1 MLIRAATSTLLVVD
15 IQERLLPAI
24 DDGPALVEYSQ
35 WLLRVAR
42 ALDVPVL
49 ASEQYSKGLG
59 PTVAALRDELDATQI
74 LEKLDF
80 GARRQFVVCGSE
92 AHVCVLQTVL
102 DLLGR
107 GREVFVVEEAI
118 GSRRPSDKAL
128 AVERMRQAGAMIVSR
143 EMVAFE
149 WMERAGSDRFRE
161 ISRNFIR

>member
-1 MLIRAATSTLLVVD
+1 RGRARRAFP
-15 IQERLLPAI
+15 PAPRAPPP
-24 DDGPALVEYSQ
+24 PA
-35 WLLRVAR
+35 A
-42 ALDVPVL
+42 P
-49 ASEQYSKGLG
+49 
-59 PTVAALRDELDATQI
+59 P
-74 LEKLDF
+74 
-80 GARRQFVVCGSE
+80 GAPPAPHRRQFVVCGSE

-118 GSRRPSDKAL
+118 GSRRSSDKAL